1 MVDLKMKKTVWVR
14 PILVMVIIGVM
25 LLVTG
30 SALADNGD
38 HMDGEGMMN
47 WGWWGSS
54 SMWFWMI
61 GYWFVFVIIGILVYK
76 DAEERKMSG
85 LLWFIL
91 VVLPWIGVLFLIIYL
106 IIRQDRFQHGQP
118 LKSANAILDERY
130 ARGEI
135 TQEDYTRM
143 KRNIS
148 S

>member
-106 IIRQDRFQHGQP
+106 IIRQDRSQQGQP

-135 TQEDYTRM
+135 TQEDYSRM

>member
-61 GYWFVFVIIGILVYK
+61 GYWVVFVLIGALVYK
-76 DAEERKMSG
+76 DAETRGMNG
-85 LLWFIL
+85 LLWFAL
-91 VVLPWIGVLFLIIYL
+91 VILPWVGVLFLITYL
-106 IIRQDRFQHGQP
+106 IVREDKTTKFAPQ
-118 LKSANAILDERY
+118 KSANSILDERY
-130 ARGEI
+130 ARGEL
-135 TQEDYTRM
+135 TQEEYKRM
-143 KRNIS
+143 KKDIS
-148 S
+148 G